1 MSGSLKGLPRPAL
14 NPEAQVLTHLSEAGE
29 LLTLED
35 VTMDF
40 MWEEWQLLAPTQ
52 KNLPGRDV
60 GELQEPGVSGASS
73 QQTRLAELERGEEPW
88 AIEEEVRS
96 GTSPEKLKLVI
107 TYGDTCMAGD
117 A

>member
-1 MSGSLKGLPRPAL
+1 MLL
-14 NPEAQVLTHLSEAGE
+14 QE

-60 GELQEPGVSGASS
+60 GGLQEPGVSGASS
-73 QQTRLAELERGEEPW
+73 QQTRRALQAERGEEPW

-96 GTSPEKLKLVI
+96 GTSPALGCLNFYLV
-107 TYGDTCMAGD
+107 A
-117 A
+117 AV